1 MPMLRLLLQLPT
13 QQSLLQK
20 RQLIIDLRD
29 LSTSLSAR
37 RFNASERSS
46 SSPACMNMAF
56 RGLRVF
62 IDLGTDLAAS
72 RFRAAAAEA
81 AHSCRQTS
89 QNTSPQSLGIN
100 HQGLARG
107 GSTTKGSFLLDTRLR
122 FPRPQTNCE
131 HRSEARTRLAWGNTE
146 AKEPRALVTPG
157 VPELSLILGSRLCGG
172 VSGDGCHTAS
182 TRTAAASL
190 SGGWGCR
197 TVSLTTQG

>member
-1 MPMLRLLLQLPT
+1 
-13 QQSLLQK
+13 
-20 RQLIIDLRD
+20 
-29 LSTSLSAR
+29 
-37 RFNASERSS
+37 
-46 SSPACMNMAF
+46 MNMAF
-56 RGLRVF
+56 RGLRVC

-72 RFRAAAAEA
+72 RFRAAAARSSALLSSNITKYEP
-81 AHSCRQTS
+81 SVPRDK
-89 QNTSPQSLGIN
+89 SPR
-100 HQGLARG
+100 AR
-107 GSTTKGSFLLDTRLR
+107 
-122 FPRPQTNCE
+122 PRREYYQRKLFARHPFKISPTQTNCE

-157 VPELSLILGSRLCGG
+157 VPELSIILGSRPCGG

>member
-1 MPMLRLLLQLPT
+1 
-13 QQSLLQK
+13 
-20 RQLIIDLRD
+20 
-29 LSTSLSAR
+29 
-37 RFNASERSS
+37 
-46 SSPACMNMAF
+46 MNMAF
-56 RGLRVF
+56 RGFAFVL
-62 IDLGTDLAAS
+62 ILGRTWPP
-72 RFRAAAAEA
+72 RAFAPQPPEA

-157 VPELSLILGSRLCGG
+157 VPELSIILGSRPCGG

>member
-1 MPMLRLLLQLPT
+1 
-13 QQSLLQK
+13 
-20 RQLIIDLRD
+20 
-29 LSTSLSAR
+29 
-37 RFNASERSS
+37 
-46 SSPACMNMAF
+46 MNMAF
-56 RGLRVF
+56 RGLRVC

-72 RFRAAAAEA
+72 RFRAAAARSSALLSSNITKYEP
-81 AHSCRQTS
+81 SVPR
-89 QNTSPQSLGIN
+89 IN

-157 VPELSLILGSRLCGG
+157 VPELSIILGSRPCGG